1 MTSGLLRLSDVT
13 KGVDLAFEVIDPEPA
28 LRLNISIAKVCGS

>member
-1 MTSGLLRLSDVT
+1 MMTSGLLRSDVT
-13 KGVDLAFEVIDPEPA
+13 KGVDLAFEVIDPEPG